1 MSANPSAPIDFALL
15 PAGIGVVDGR
25 MHLHGVDLELLAD
38 RYGTPLFVYDEN
50 EIRSRAH
57 TLSSGFAPGT
67 VAYAGKAFLVRALA
81 ELIASTELHLDVASG
96 TELEIAL
103 AAGVVPN
110 RIHMHGN
117 AKSDDEIRA
126 ALVHRIGHIVADSDS
141 EIDRIDRIAGE
152 LRVVAPVMVRVTPG
166 VSGETHPSIDTGTAT
181 SKFGLDIASGAA
193 ARGVAR
199 LSERANTDWKGIHA
213 HIGSQVRS
221 IAAFHES
228 ALTVISFVKQLAS
241 DGHIA
246 REINVGG
253 GFAVRYRAEDEV
265 PTLSEFIPALRAEV
279 DAMIRDAGLP
289 AETAITIEPGRALVG
304 PTALTLYRVLSTKTS
319 GSGIRYVAVDGG
331 MSDNPRPALY
341 GARYEAFLPG
351 RATEP
356 RTDSVAVAGKH
367 CEQGDVLIPDAQL
380 PPGVSPG
387 DLLATPVTGAYGY
400 SMSSN
405 YNAALRPA
413 VVFVSPNGV
422 RVVRRR
428 ETLADLTALDVQERA
443 QPFTK

>member
-1 MSANPSAPIDFALL
+1 MTTNPAAPIDLSLL
-15 PAGIGVVDGR
+15 PAGVGLANGR
-25 MHLHGVDLELLAD
+25 MQLHGVDLEQLAD
-38 RYGTPLFVYDEN
+38 HYGTPLFVYDED
-50 EIRSRAH
+50 EIRARAQ
-57 TLSSGFAPGT
+57 TLSTGFAPGT
-67 VAYAGKAFLVRALA
+67 VAYAGKAFLVRAMA
-81 ELIASTELHLDVASG
+81 ELIAATDLHLDVASG

-103 AAGVVPN
+103 AAGVAPN

-126 ALVHRIGHIVADSDS
+126 ALANQIGHIVADSDS

-152 LRVVAPVMVRVTPG
+152 LGVTAPVMLRVTPG
-166 VSGETHPSIDTGTAT
+166 VSGETHPSIDTGTSA

-193 ARGVAR
+193 ARGIAR
-199 LSERANTDWKGIHA
+199 LSDLPNTDWKGIHA

-221 IAAFHES
+221 VAAFHES
-228 ALTVISFVKQLAS
+228 AHTVIAFAAAMAAE
-241 DGHIA
+241 GHIA

-265 PTLSEFIPALRAEV
+265 PVLAEFIPGLRTEV
-279 DAMIRDAGLP
+279 DSMIGDAGLP
-289 AETAITIEPGRALVG
+289 ADTAITIEPGRALVG
-304 PTALTLYRVLSTKTS
+304 PAALTLYRVLATKTS
-319 GSGIRYVAVDGG
+319 GSGIRYIAVDGG

-341 GARYEAFLPG
+341 GARYEAFLPA
-351 RATEP
+351 RANEM
-356 RTDSVAVAGKH
+356 RTDEVAVAGKH

-380 PPGVSPG
+380 PPNVAPG
-387 DLLATPVTGAYGY
+387 DVLATPVTGAYGY
-400 SMSSN
+400 SMASN

-413 VVFVSPNGV
+413 VIFVSSNGV

-428 ETLADLTALDVQERA
+428 ETLADLTVLDVDAAA